1 MGLDAVVYCNCFR
14 EGVTEPPPEAIRP
27 YIVTEEEGYPDLDF
41 PMEDKRFDEYLAMFD
56 EWLGSCC
63 PHPNLW
69 YADERITDW
78 EGYTR
83 FLQLLEKIGWGRFPA
98 LYEALPSDNEGRTDA
113 ALASRALKEL
123 QDVHQEADL
132 GTGVHLTDKET
143 GEMLYLHNTDA
154 VSFLGWNAQDRTVIG
169 LDEEGFFVGKLAER
183 DLKVEEILF
192 RSVCFEQ
199 KRKSEEGAVLF
210 QDLSSGTHILST
222 LPIRDG
228 ERLPRLLQ
236 VEKRNISGK
245 DFDHILQPLI
255 NVFQASVET
264 GNPVVWG

>member
-14 EGVTEPPPEAIRP
+14 EGATEPPPEEIRP
-27 YIVTEEEGYPDLDF
+27 YIVTDEEGYPDLDF
-41 PMEDKRFDEYLAMFD
+41 PMDDERFDEYLAMFD

-63 PHPNLW
+63 SHPNLW
-69 YADERITDW
+69 YADESITDW

-83 FLQLLEKIGWGRFPA
+83 FLLVLEQAGWQRFPA
-98 LYEALPSDNEGRTDA
+98 LYEALPSGNEGRTDA
-113 ALASRALKEL
+113 GLARRALEEL
-123 QDVHQEADL
+123 HHVRQGTDL
-132 GTGVHLTDKET
+132 GTGVHLMNGET
-143 GEMLYLHNTDA
+143 GEMLYLHTSDA
-154 VSFLGWNAQDRTVIG
+154 ASFLGWNVQDGTAIG

-192 RSVCFEQ
+192 RSVRFEQ
-199 KRKSEEGAVLF
+199 KRESGEEAVLF
-210 QDLSSGTHILST
+210 QDLHSGARILST
-222 LPIRDG
+222 LPIKEG

-236 VEKRNISGK
+236 VEKRPISGK

-264 GNPVVWG
+264 GNPVIWG

>member
-1 MGLDAVVYCNCFR
+1 MGLDAVVYCTCFR
-14 EGVTEPPPEAIRP
+14 EGVTEPPPETIRT
-27 YIVTEEEGYPDLDF
+27 YIVTDEEGYPDLDF
-41 PMEDKRFDEYLAMFD
+41 PMEDERFDEYLAMFD

-83 FLQLLEKIGWGRFPA
+83 FLQVLEQAGWQRFPA
-98 LYEALPSDNEGRTDA
+98 LYEALPSGNEGRTDA
-113 ALASRALKEL
+113 ALARRALEEL
-123 QDVHQEADL
+123 HDVREGTDL
-132 GTGVHLTDKET
+132 GTGVHLLDGET
-143 GEMLYLHNTDA
+143 GEMLYLHTSDA
-154 VSFLGWNAQDRTVIG
+154 VSFLGWNVQDRTAIG

-192 RSVCFEQ
+192 RSIHFEQ
-199 KRKSEEGAVLF
+199 IRKSNGRAVLF
-210 QDLSSGTHILST
+210 QDLRSGTRILSN
-222 LPIRDG
+222 LSIQDG

-236 VEKRNISGK
+236 VEKRQISGK
-245 DFDHILQPLI
+245 DFDYILQPLI

-264 GNPVVWG
+264 GNPVIWG